1 MILVALLNILI
12 YICLL
17 IFVILFLFIVIF
29 LSNYPDFMIYDAWK
43 TYNLDISH
51 I

>member
-17 IFVILFLFIVIF
+17 IFAILFLFIVFFSIE
-29 LSNYPDFMIYDAWK
+29 LSRFHDLWCMKDM
-43 TYNLDISH
+43 
-51 I
+51 

>member
-17 IFVILFLFIVIF
+17 IFAILFLFIVIF
-29 LSNYPDFMIYDAWK
+29 FSIELSRFHDLWCMKDM
-43 TYNLDISH
+43 
-51 I
+51 